1 MKRNIALIG
10 LLAVYGTALFVLLT
24 LTRMPVERLVAARAA
39 AASGGR
45 VALHVEDVD
54 LFFPDG
60 AVLKGVRFRTAGG
73 KARLQ
78 GRLDAMRVRPDY
90 SGLLRG
96 YLPVRFQGTTS
107 GGTIGGRVG
116 WSPGSGFRDGY
127 VRIRTEGFDLGRFP
141 AIGDVLDRD
150 LRGRMSAELDLR
162 GNLKQPSGAEGTGDL
177 RIENGALEADLG
189 LPGLE
194 EIPFESLA
202 VSFTLEKGILDLTR
216 AEMTG
221 PAFSGRF
228 QGDITL
234 RDALPRSRLRLQGEL
249 TPGRMV
255 LEDAFLS
262 RFLQKVL
269 QGEQSVRVRV
279 RGTLQNP
286 SIARIKE

>member
-1 MKRNIALIG
+1 VLIG
-10 LLAVYGTALFVLLT
+10 LLAVYGLALFVLLT
-24 LTRMPVERLVAARAA
+24 LTRMPVERLLAERVASAT
-39 AASGGR
+39 GGR
-45 VALHVEDVD
+45 VALHVEAFD
-54 LFFPDG
+54 LIFPDA
-60 AVLKGVRFRTAGG
+60 AVLKNVRFRTAAG

-78 GRLDAMRVRPDY
+78 GRLEAMRIRPDY

-96 YLPVRFQGTTS
+96 YLPVRFQGTTP
-107 GGTIGGRVG
+107 GGTFGGRIG
-116 WSPGSGFRDGY
+116 WSPGGGLRDGY
-127 VRIRTEGFDLGRFP
+127 VRIRTEGFDLERFP
-141 AIGDVLDRD
+141 AIGGVLDRD

-162 GNLKQPSGAEGTGDL
+162 GNLKTPAGAQGNGDL

-194 EIPFESLA
+194 EIPFDSLA
-202 VSFTLEKGILDLTR
+202 MSFTVEKGILDLSR

-234 RDALPRSRLRLQGEL
+234 RDVLSRSRLRLQGEM
-249 TPGRMV
+249 TPGPMV
-255 LEDAFLS
+255 LENAFLS

-269 QGEQSVRVRV
+269 KGEQSVRVRV